1 MSISGLRTDYQR
13 DALTEEAA
21 GDDPLQLFG
30 RWFDDARNAV
40 REPTAMT
47 VATVDPSGQPAART
61 ILLKDFGPRGFVFF
75 TNFDSRKGRAL
86 AANPRVALLFFW
98 QELERQ
104 VRIEGV
110 VEAVPAAESDQYFG
124 ARPLG
129 SRYSAWASP
138 QSMPIADRAALED
151 RVAEA
156 ERRFPAP
163 AGPPRPAFWGGFCAV
178 PAAFEFWQGRASRL
192 HDRLHYLREGT
203 GWKRS
208 RLAP

>member
-13 DALTEEAA
+13 DALTEAAA
-21 GDDPLQLFG
+21 GDDPLSLFG
-30 RWFDDARNAV
+30 RWFDEARTAV
-40 REPTAMT
+40 REPNAMI

-61 ILLKDFGPRGFVFF
+61 MLLKDFGPRGFVFF

-104 VRIEGV
+104 VRIEGI

-124 ARPLG
+124 SRPLG

-138 QSMPIADRAALED
+138 QSTTVTDRTELEN
-151 RVAEA
+151 RVAQA
-156 ERRFPAP
+156 EREFPGP
-163 AGPPRPAFWGGFCAV
+163 AGPPRPACWGGFCAV
-178 PAAFEFWQGRASRL
+178 PATFEFWQGRASRL